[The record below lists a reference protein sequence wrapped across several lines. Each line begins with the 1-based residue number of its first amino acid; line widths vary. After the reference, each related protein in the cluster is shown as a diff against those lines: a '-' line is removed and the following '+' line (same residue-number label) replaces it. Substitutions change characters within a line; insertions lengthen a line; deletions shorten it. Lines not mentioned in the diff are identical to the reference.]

1 MDKKTEKVLS
11 YMLSNGKY
19 TFVDMLSGDFS
30 GLDTFGIMEGNGL
43 KGLSGETIEFQCCT
57 ISRGTKRELQ
67 LRSYDDAKNKAIVDE
82 RLIIGD
88 LFPGHEVIIITGGD
102 SLYGFAPVFNDKLD
116 LALWLRELKQWHAT
130 LTEENQWGFVT
141 VMEYMIRLAK
151 FLYRNNPDKVAS
163 ELDDL

>member
-1 MDKKTEKVLS
+1 
-11 YMLSNGKY
+11 MLSNGKY
-19 TFVDMLSGDFS
+19 TFVDMLRGDFS
-30 GLDTFGIMEGNGL
+30 GLDTFDIMEGNGL
-43 KGLSGETIEFQCCT
+43 KGLSGETIEFQYRT

-67 LRSYDDAKNKAIVDE
+67 LRSYDDAKNETIVDE

-116 LALWLRELKQWHAT
+116 LALWLRELKRWYEA
-130 LTEENQWGFVT
+130 LAGEERWSFSVT
-141 VMEYMIRLAK
+141 MENMSRLAK
-151 FLYRNNPDKVAS
+151 FLYRNSPDKVAS

>member
-1 MDKKTEKVLS
+1 
-11 YMLSNGKY
+11 
-19 TFVDMLSGDFS
+19 
-30 GLDTFGIMEGNGL
+30 
-43 KGLSGETIEFQCCT
+43 
-57 ISRGTKRELQ
+57 
-67 LRSYDDAKNKAIVDE
+67 
-82 RLIIGD
+82 